1 MGMVVGPDHV
11 GRGFLKDRQGRFRA
25 PVAAQAALPIHRHRL
40 HLFTGSAPERN
51 DVGPGLLAKTVPVRD
66 PWRSNTAC
74 E

>member
-1 MGMVVGPDHV
+1 MGLVVGPDRV
-11 GRGFLKDRQGRFRA
+11 GRGGRIAGADSGLKSPHRQRFPA
-25 PVAAQAALPIHRHRL
+25 TNSN
-40 HLFTGSAPERN
+40 LFTGSAPERN